1 MSDMLGIGSSA
12 LIAYRRALDTVS
24 NNIANVDTEGYSR
37 QRAEFTARGGI
48 LQVRSPGGGV
58 DVWRVQ
64 RITDNFLANRL
75 IGEQSAY
82 TRLNTLQSFSSEV
95 DGWLSS
101 ADAGISKPLQGFF
114 DDVTAMASNPSSIAQ
129 RQAMLNQADDLAVRF
144 KDFQSRFDD
153 LDRELTSRIDSS
165 VTQINQYAKQ
175 LADLNKAISSQQ
187 LASGGAP
194 NELLDQRQRV
204 LKQLSESVGVTTHQS
219 SDGTVS
225 VFLAGGQAL
234 VEGTRANS
242 LELSTDVFGRPRDL
256 SVASGSQAGT
266 IITNRISGGELGGL
280 LDFRRNVLDPAINSL
295 GRVALT
301 LANAVNEQNRQG
313 VDLYGDMGGDLF
325 TIGSGTAA
333 SSELNTGNAVVT
345 VGATDTNALTPD
357 DYTLRYDGTNWT
369 MTAVTTGVVT
379 TLSGDGSPGNPLT
392 GGGLSLTLTG
402 AAQAGDQFLVQPTRF
417 LAGSIGLNTQDPKRI
432 AAAAPMQTLA
442 ATSNAG
448 TGFISPISV
457 VDVNDPAFRDPV
469 SIQFTGPGTYSINGV
484 GSYPY
489 TAGDTITVSGWSV
502 QIGGE
507 PATGD
512 QFDITP
518 TGADSGDNGNANI
531 MAKISELK
539 LLDNGVST
547 LSVANSNVVAH
558 VGAQALQYSNQADAQ
573 NVLLQSTQN
582 GLDAAAGVNLDEE
595 AADMTRF
602 EQAYNA
608 AAQIIATAS
617 SLFDTLI
624 AAVRS

>member
-1 MSDMLGIGSSA
+1 MLGIGSSA

-489 TAGDTITVSGWSV
+489 TAGDTITVNGWSV

>member
-489 TAGDTITVSGWSV
+489 TAGDTITVNGWSV

>member
-204 LKQLSESVGVTTHQS
+204 LKQLSESVGVTTNQS

-325 TIGSGTAA
+325 TIGTGKAA

-489 TAGDTITVSGWSV
+489 TAGDTITVNGWSV

-512 QFDITP
+512 QFGITP